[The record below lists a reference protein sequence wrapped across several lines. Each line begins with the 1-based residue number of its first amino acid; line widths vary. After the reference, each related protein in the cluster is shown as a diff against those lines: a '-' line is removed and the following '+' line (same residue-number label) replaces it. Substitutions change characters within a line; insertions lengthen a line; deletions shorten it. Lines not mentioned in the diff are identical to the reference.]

1 VRVQIISSRVGG
13 GHQSVAEALRQAL
26 SEHPARHVDVW
37 VDDLYVEQ
45 ARFPASRFPWMYATL
60 TRRFPRGWRFVFNV
74 TNRPPS
80 GPRLNWVGDIVG
92 GPRLRQLIARRQPD
106 VVITVLPGT
115 TGFVARSVLRSDV
128 RASVEVVVTDWADIH
143 LGWASTF
150 PARYTVPTENAAQ
163 SLTAAGIAPSEVHVS
178 GFIVRDQFSH
188 LKPGPEAQRRARE
201 ALGLPQDRF
210 LILAMAGTEGSPAA
224 LAHLRALVDAPLDA
238 DVVVVCGRNRR
249 LLKRLERLARLEA
262 SKPKG
267 HNRLRPLGFVQ
278 QIADLMLACDLL
290 VSKTGGVTLAEAF
303 CCELPVLAF
312 DPLPGQEEGNARY
325 VVERGAAVLAKS
337 PAHLAQLASELRWS
351 PERRQQLAENGRL
364 LASPNAARE
373 TANAIVARAEAQR

>member
-26 SEHPARHVDVW
+26 VEHPVRHIDVW
-37 VDDLYVEQ
+37 VDDLYLEQ
-45 ARFPASRFPWMYATL
+45 ARFPASRFPWIYATL

-128 RASVEVVVTDWADIH
+128 QASVEVVVTDWADLH

-150 PARYTVPTENAAQ
+150 PARYTVPTENAAR
-163 SLTAAGIAPSEVHVS
+163 SLIAVGIRPGDVSVS
-178 GFIVRDQFSH
+178 GFIVREQFVG
-188 LKPGPEAQRRARE
+188 LEPGPEARCRARE
-201 ALGLPQDRF
+201 RLGLPRDRF

-224 LAHLRALVDAPLDA
+224 LAHVRALVDAPLDA
-238 DVVVVCGRNRR
+238 EVLVVCGRNRK
-249 LLKRLERLARLEA
+249 LLRRLERLARRPITQA
-262 SKPKG
+262 G
-267 HNRLRPLGFVQ
+267 DGTVLRPLGFVE

-290 VSKTGGVTLAEAF
+290 VTKTGGVTLAEAF
-303 CCELPVLAF
+303 CCGLPVLAF

-325 VVERGAAVLAKS
+325 VVERGAAELARS
-337 PAHLAQLASELRWS
+337 PAHLVELARELRRS
-351 PERRQQLAENGRL
+351 PERRQRLAEQGHR
-364 LASPNAARE
+364 LASPGAARD
-373 TANAIVARAEAQR
+373 TADAIVARVEQGR

>member
-1 VRVQIISSRVGG
+1 MRVQIISSRVGG
-13 GHQSVAEALRQAL
+13 GHQSVAEALRQAFAG
-26 SEHPARHVDVW
+26 HPARHIDVW

-115 TGFVARSVLRSDV
+115 TGFVARSVMRSEV
-128 RASVEVVVTDWADIH
+128 RANVEVVVTDWADIH

-150 PARYTVPTENAAQ
+150 PARYTVPTENAAL
-163 SLTAAGIAPSEVHVS
+163 SLTAAGVSPDDVSVS
-178 GFIVRDQFSH
+178 GFIVREQFSH
-188 LKPGPEAQRRARE
+188 LQPGLEARRRARD
-201 ALGLPQDRF
+201 ALELPHDRF

-238 DVVVVCGRNRR
+238 DVLVVCGRNRR
-249 LLKRLERLARLEA
+249 LLKRLERLAKLLADR
-262 SKPKG
+262 PDD
-267 HNRLRPLGFVQ
+267 HNQLRPLGFVQ
-278 QIADLMLACDLL
+278 HIAELMLACDLL
-290 VSKTGGVTLAEAF
+290 VTKTGGVTLAEAF

-325 VVERGAAVLAKS
+325 VVQRGAAVLARS
-337 PAHLAQLASELRWS
+337 PAHLVELASELRWS
-351 PERRQQLAENGRL
+351 PERRQQLVQNGRL

-373 TANAIVARAEAQR
+373 TAAAIVARSDAQT